1 MFKLLLNKDDTM
13 DDKSFV
19 SLLNDDIL
27 KKLIM
32 MSI

>member
-19 SLLNDDIL
+19 SLLNDNIL

-32 MSI
+32 KSI

>member
-1 MFKLLLNKDDTM
+1 MFKLLLNKDDTI

-27 KKLIM
+27 KKLIL

>member
-27 KKLIM
+27 KKLIL